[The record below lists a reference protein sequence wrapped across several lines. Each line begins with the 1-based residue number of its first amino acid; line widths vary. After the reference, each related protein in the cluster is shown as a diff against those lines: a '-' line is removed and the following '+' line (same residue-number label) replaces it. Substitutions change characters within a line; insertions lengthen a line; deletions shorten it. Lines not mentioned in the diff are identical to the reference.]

1 MIDSILLIDDSKYD
15 LFLAE
20 DLIRDYCQ
28 VKEVVCVESAQK
40 GLDYLKSKENSPN
53 ELPQIILLD
62 IKMPFMDGFDFL
74 NVYNTLSETIKE
86 NCKIY
91 MLSSSLDPTDINKA
105 KRNENVIDFFEKP
118 ITEENFNK
126 MVSLFS

>member
-1 MIDSILLIDDSKYD
+1 
-15 LFLAE
+15 
-20 DLIRDYCQ
+20 
-28 VKEVVCVESAQK
+28 
-40 GLDYLKSKENSPN
+40 
-53 ELPQIILLD
+53 
-62 IKMPFMDGFDFL
+62 MDGFDFL

-105 KRNENVIDFFEKP
+105 KSNENVIDFFEKP